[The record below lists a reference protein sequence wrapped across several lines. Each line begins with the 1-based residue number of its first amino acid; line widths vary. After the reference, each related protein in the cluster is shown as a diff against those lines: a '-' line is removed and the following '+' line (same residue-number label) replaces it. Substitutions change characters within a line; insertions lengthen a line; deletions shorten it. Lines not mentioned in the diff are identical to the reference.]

1 MYFPFLNA
9 HIINRIFKEK
19 VKRVFAWISADTR
32 IKTYLINRKLKM
44 DVSTNKKAIF
54 NEGAY
59 LTCICQSSTRP
70 SIAYNL
76 NNIMYVPCT
85 MWPLISF
92 HNSMFSQKGK
102 CVMINTFADLLIR
115 HRNTWYVLIQS
126 NCSLHLY
133 TCTVM
138 HT

>member
-1 MYFPFLNA
+1 MM
-9 HIINRIFKEK
+9 
-19 VKRVFAWISADTR
+19 R

-85 MWPLISF
+85 M
-92 HNSMFSQKGK
+92 
-102 CVMINTFADLLIR
+102 
-115 HRNTWYVLIQS
+115 
-126 NCSLHLY
+126 
-133 TCTVM
+133 
-138 HT
+138 